1 MTPHE
6 KAYLILILVCFG
18 GYAIVLA
25 LVSVSDWLQER
36 HKGGS

>member
-6 KAYLILILVCFG
+6 KAYLILILVCFV

-25 LVSVSDWLQER
+25 LMSASDWIEDR
-36 HKGGS
+36 RKRDS